1 VRSSAATRCPS
12 TRKRWLTLVLT
23 LLAAVAVSAQE
34 LTGDAR
40 RAFIRR
46 AQIWTP
52 TNVAAM
58 DLRAGPQGPGA
69 VPPGGM
75 VTCEYVERT
84 LPGSTRKFYCAVSP
98 GDVVKV
104 RYGPHNGEVE
114 GAVLATRLL
123 WALGFSADRVYPARV
138 ACRGCSSDPWTNRK
152 RVAGE
157 QVFDPAAIERK
168 PDGREMRYHGKDSG
182 WAWAELDLVDA
193 SDGGAPVEQRDAL
206 KLLAVFMQHTDTKP
220 YQQRLLCAPGGLT
233 PDGACD
239 TPLMTLHDVGLTF
252 GRANAFNRNATASVN
267 YAEWSRTP
275 IWRDQT
281 GCIGR
286 LSKSVTGTLGDP
298 AIGEGGRKFLA
309 DLLVQLS
316 DRQLRDLFEVA
327 RVDLRRQGADSPAA
341 ATIDEWV
348 AAFKLKCDEI
358 VTRRC
363 TF

>member
-1 VRSSAATRCPS
+1 MRSTVATRCPP
-12 TRKRWLTLVLT
+12 TRKRWLTLVVA
-23 LLAAVAVSAQE
+23 LLAGAAVEAQE

-40 RAFIRR
+40 RAFIQR

-52 TNVAAM
+52 TDVSTM
-58 DLRAGPQGPGA
+58 DLQAGPQGPGA
-69 VPPGGM
+69 VRPGET
-75 VTCEYVERT
+75 VTCEYVERA
-84 LPGSTRKFYCAVSP
+84 LPGTSRKFFCAVGP

-104 RYGPHNGEVE
+104 RYGLHNGEVE

-138 ACRGCSSDPWTNRK
+138 ACRGCSSDPWMKRK
-152 RVAGE
+152 RESGE

-168 PDGREMRYHGKDSG
+168 PDGHEMRYRGKDAG

-193 SDGGAPVEQRDAL
+193 SQGGAPAEQRDAL

-220 YQQRLLCAPGGLT
+220 YQQRLLCAPGGV
-233 PDGACD
+233 PVDAACD
-239 TPLMTLHDVGLTF
+239 RPFMVLHDVGLTF
-252 GRANAFNRNATASVN
+252 GRANAFNRNGIASVN
-267 YAEWSRTP
+267 YDEWSRTP

-281 GCIGR
+281 ACVGR

-309 DLLVQLS
+309 DLLVPLS

-327 RVDLRRQGADSPAA
+327 RVDLRRRGSDGSAA

-348 AAFKLKCDEI
+348 AAFKHKRDEI

-363 TF
+363 TS